1 MGSILRPNTG
11 QIFNF
16 VADFKIYTYIER
28 DPIDKFCWNYYT
40 AYNNFTA
47 VIKVHEVNKQVNKS
61 HFLSYGVNKHRR
73 TLRSQMFVLIVM
85 IFYDNQI
92 IRYFVTKPSLQLLD
106 LISNWVI
113 TFESVK
119 VNVTFYIC

>member
-1 MGSILRPNTG
+1 
-11 QIFNF
+11 
-16 VADFKIYTYIER
+16 
-28 DPIDKFCWNYYT
+28 
-40 AYNNFTA
+40 
-47 VIKVHEVNKQVNKS
+47 
-61 HFLSYGVNKHRR
+61 
-73 TLRSQMFVLIVM
+73 MFVLIVM